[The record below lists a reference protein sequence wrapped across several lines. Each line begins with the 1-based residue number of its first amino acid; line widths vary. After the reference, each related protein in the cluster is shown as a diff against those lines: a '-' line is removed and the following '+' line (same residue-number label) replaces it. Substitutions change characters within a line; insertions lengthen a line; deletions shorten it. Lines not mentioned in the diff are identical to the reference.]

1 MSSAVHPENGH
12 WQKHTALTALGGT
25 SRSSASHKALQLGRF
40 RAKRDRAGRPL
51 LTGRTLFLRV
61 SASLNPI
68 IDFFNAGSN
77 SGLLQL
83 EHRFTDDLRKSAPW
97 INYPVPPR
105 RRAFLHVKFCLAMPQ
120 ESSSSFRSINT
131 QRAFTNH
138 HAPIPFP

>member
-1 MSSAVHPENGH
+1 VEHQDLQQAIRPSSFVP
-12 WQKHTALTALGGT
+12 
-25 SRSSASHKALQLGRF
+25 SAIAPDGPS
-40 RAKRDRAGRPL
+40 
-51 LTGRTLFLRV
+51 LTGWTLFLRV

-77 SGLLQL
+77 SGLLRL

-97 INYPVPPR
+97 IDYPMPPR
-105 RRAFLHVKFCLAMPQ
+105 RRAFLHVKFCLAIPQ

-138 HAPIPFP
+138 HAPIPFPKCWRKPTG